1 MRLPLIIINF
11 KNYPEI
17 YGQNTIEL
25 AKVANK
31 VANDTN
37 VEIVLAP
44 PQASIAAVSQSVS
57 VPILCQHLDDVH
69 EGATT
74 GFFVPEMAK
83 SFGATGSL
91 LNHSEHRLEEHSICN
106 LIKQLRSLKMTSI
119 VCAKTPDEVA
129 NIAKFDP
136 DFIAIEPPELIG
148 SGKSVSKHKP
158 SVISRSVQASTQ
170 NSSYTKLICGA
181 GIMDKNDVSSA
192 AKLGAEG
199 ILVASGIV
207 KSQSWN
213 KKIYELASGFK
224 DL

>member
-1 MRLPLIIINF
+1 LRLPLIIINF

-25 AKVANK
+25 AKVADK

-44 PQASIAAVSQSVS
+44 PQASIAAVTQSVS
-57 VPILCQHLDDVH
+57 VPILCQHLDDVQ

-74 GFFVPEMAK
+74 GFFVPAMAK

-106 LIKQLRSLKMTSI
+106 LIKQLRNLRMTSV

-158 SVISRSVQASTQ
+158 SVITRSVQAKTQ
-170 NSSYTKLICGA
+170 NSSSTKLICGA
-181 GIMDKNDVSSA
+181 GIMDKIDVSSA
-192 AKLGAEG
+192 AELGAEG

-207 KSQSWN
+207 KSPSWTE
-213 KKIYELASGFK
+213 KIYELASGFK